1 VDETRSELIDVVVE
15 IPARTRNKYEFD
27 EVTGRLRL
35 ERQLPTSL
43 VYPADYGFVPETLAE
58 DGDPLDAL
66 VLLDEPA
73 VPGCVVRVQTLGVL
87 WVADEH
93 GPDPKLITTL
103 PEVAERSHW
112 NDIEDLTRRTLEEL
126 EHFFSV
132 YKDLETNRSVETN
145 GYSGRV
151 KAMEVIEDAKRRFFE
166 KSNS

>member
-1 VDETRSELIDVVVE
+1 MDETERGLIDVVVE

-73 VPGCVVRVQTLGVL
+73 VPGCVVRVQILGVL
-87 WVADEH
+87 WTADEH

-112 NDIEDLTRRTLEEL
+112 IDIEDLTLRTLEEL

-145 GYSGRV
+145 GYSGKE
-151 KAMEVIEDAKRRFFE
+151 KAMEVIEDAKRRFLDKE
-166 KSNS
+166 